1 MEKNFPFVS
10 TEDLTEENNDCAI
23 CWDKMETARKL
34 PCNHFFHTTC
44 LRSWLEQDPSC
55 PTCRYSLRNRSNNEG
70 QNDENNIGNMNRNI
84 IGNNE
89 NINTNNNINYA
100 TFYFDSSLLT
110 RLTSSINVQA
120 SREIFLNQHEEHF
133 TEQQLQ
139 NMGQEVLEFFPQF
152 PLSVIVADLRNTRS
166 LWRTIVNILNGRLSI
181 DSSSDVNEE
190 NNPLPNNNLN

>member
-1 MEKNFPFVS
+1 MFLKVLKEMETNFPFAS
-10 TEDLTEENNDCAI
+10 MEDLTEENNDCAI

-55 PTCRYSLRNRSNNEG
+55 PTCRYSLRSENQNE
-70 QNDENNIGNMNRNI
+70 NISRNI
-84 IGNNE
+84 TGNNE
-89 NINTNNNINYA
+89 NMINNNNINYA

-120 SREIFLNQHEEHF
+120 SREIFLNRHEEQF

-166 LWRTIVNILNGRLSI
+166 LWHTIVNILNGRLSI
-181 DSSSDVNEE
+181 DSFSDINED
-190 NNPLPNNNLN
+190 NNLLQNN